1 MEHNLGERVCVIFLM
16 GLEALRG
23 CSGKKDGC
31 YLICV
36 QRVCRRNDANRPC
49 TSARVTYRADNAGEA
64 RPMMDVPFTCETGI
78 RL

>member
-1 MEHNLGERVCVIFLM
+1 MEHNLGERVCHFPNGAG
-16 GLEALRG
+16 GLAQMLGEDRRMLFDLRSKSP
-23 CSGKKDGC
+23 CH
-31 YLICV
+31 
-36 QRVCRRNDANRPC
+36 ANRSC